1 MEIFPERVELMMNKM
16 EKGSAAVMKI
26 QNKKMDFSG
35 AERESRRMYLCGGF
49 FTLIELLVVIAIIAI
64 LSAILLPALNS
75 AREKARGI
83 SCVNN
88 LKQLGLSFHAYA
100 DDFDGFSPYNCPDS
114 TGDKKSWKSRLYEL
128 NYIKTYQST
137 RCPVKPFANESL
149 NWADNNRGTGYGVSN
164 GWWISFASCIDF
176 KKVGTSTDGRS
187 QGSAWRGT
195 VPRSPSAFAMLSD
208 SQRVMNT
215 TTWEFYYQTTTVAYP
230 NNNDATSKQTTGV
243 VLRHNKRCN
252 VAAVDGHVSA
262 QSYAQL
268 TDVNLFN
275 NAVIHEISR

>member
-1 MEIFPERVELMMNKM
+1 MNKM
-16 EKGSAAVMKI
+16 EKGRAADMKM
-26 QNKKMDFSG
+26 QSKRMDFSG
-35 AERESRRMYLCGGF
+35 VARERREKRSGSNY

-100 DDFDGFSPYNCPDS
+100 DDFNGFSPYNCPDA
-114 TGDKKSWKSRLYEL
+114 TGDKKSWKSRLYGL

-137 RCPVKPFANESL
+137 RCPAKPFVCDSL
-149 NWADNNRGTGYGVSN
+149 NWTDDNRGTGYGASN

-187 QGSAWRGT
+187 QGSSWRGT

-208 SQRVMNT
+208 SQRVWNT
-215 TTWEFYYQTTTVAYP
+215 TSWEFYYQTTTVAYP
-230 NNNDATSKQTTGV
+230 NLNDATSKQTTGV

>member
-1 MEIFPERVELMMNKM
+1 MNKM
-16 EKGSAAVMKI
+16 EKGRAADMKM
-26 QNKKMDFSG
+26 QSKRKDFSG
-35 AERESRRMYLCGGF
+35 VARERREKRSGSNY

-100 DDFDGFSPYNCPDS
+100 DDFNGFSPYNCPDA
-114 TGDKKSWKSRLYEL
+114 TGDKKSWKSRLYGL

-137 RCPVKPFANESL
+137 RCPAKPFVCDSL
-149 NWADNNRGTGYGVSN
+149 NWTDDNRGTG
-164 GWWISFASCIDF
+164 
-176 KKVGTSTDGRS
+176 TDGRS
-187 QGSAWRGT
+187 QGSSWRGT

-208 SQRVMNT
+208 SQRVWNT
-215 TTWEFYYQTTTVAYP
+215 TSWEFYYQTTTVAYP
-230 NNNDATSKQTTGV
+230 NLNDATSKQTTGV